1 MQKQH
6 IILVGPMGSGK
17 STLGAALAARLGLG
31 FVDVDACIV
40 AIAGMSIPD
49 IFATEG
55 EAGFRDREA
64 QALADALA
72 HQPAVVATGGGA
84 VLRQANRDAMQAVGC
99 VVYLHVST
107 QEQLRR
113 IEGDRNRPLLGS
125 DAPAQRLAELQSQRE
140 PLYRQIANLVIDT
153 SVQTPE
159 QLAAALVLR
168 LHALKDPHA

>member
-6 IILVGPMGSGK
+6 IVLIGPMGSGK

-31 FVDVDACIV
+31 FIDVDSRIV
-40 AIAGMSIPD
+40 ALAGMSIPQ

-55 EAGFRDREA
+55 EIGFRDREA

-72 HQPAVVATGGGA
+72 AKPAVIATGGGA
-84 VLRQANRDAMQAVGC
+84 VLRQANRTAMQATSC
-99 VVYLHVST
+99 VVYLHVDAA
-107 QEQLRR
+107 EQLRR
-113 IEGDRNRPLLGS
+113 IQGDRNRPLLGS
-125 DAPAQRLAELQSQRE
+125 DAPAQRLAELQTLRE
-140 PLYRQIANLVIDT
+140 PLYRQIADYVIDT

-168 LHALKDPHA
+168 LHSPQDSRA